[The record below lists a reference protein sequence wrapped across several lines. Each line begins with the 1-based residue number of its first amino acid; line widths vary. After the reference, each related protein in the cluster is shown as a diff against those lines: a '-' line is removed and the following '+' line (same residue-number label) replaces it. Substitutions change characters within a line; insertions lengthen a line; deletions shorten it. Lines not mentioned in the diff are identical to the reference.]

1 MFFNFGMRQILTEFP
16 DFGSS
21 LNVRVSSRVFH
32 KLRVLGLIRESR
44 VPQVWSRVSGRAGF
58 YPKLIFLLGSG
69 NYSFGSGFQFFG
81 YPVYSFSQNLFG
93 HPVAKQFSLFLMF
106 TIVSL
111 SVFQVYSLNTDC
123 CASSRGAN

>member
-1 MFFNFGMRQILTEFP
+1 MRQILTEFP
-16 DFGSS
+16 DFGSG

-81 YPVYSFSQNLFG
+81 HPVYSFSQNLFG
-93 HPVAKQFSLFLMF
+93 HTVAKQFSLFLMF

-111 SVFQVYSLNTDC
+111 LCFSSLLVKY
-123 CASSRGAN
+123 